1 MPDDESS
8 MHIQNQQ
15 ELQQSLFYLEYLK
28 EQIVTLK
35 EQFEVLEIAVNEHD
49 QAIETLKDFENLKN
63 NNEILIPLGADSL
76 MFAKVADSSKV
87 ILNIGAGLALEEEID
102 DAIDKLSSRIEKIE
116 ENKNKIQETIMNLQD
131 QATMLSSTI
140 EAKYKEFQEAQDTKG
155 NLGQMN
161 VS

>member
-102 DAIDKLSSRIEKIE
+102 DAIDKLSSRIDRRK
-116 ENKNKIQETIMNLQD
+116 QE
-131 QATMLSSTI
+131 
-140 EAKYKEFQEAQDTKG
+140 
-155 NLGQMN
+155 
-161 VS
+161 

>member
-1 MPDDESS
+1 M
-8 MHIQNQQ
+8 
-15 ELQQSLFYLEYLK
+15 
-28 EQIVTLK
+28 
-35 EQFEVLEIAVNEHD
+35 
-49 QAIETLKDFENLKN
+49 
-63 NNEILIPLGADSL
+63 
-76 MFAKVADSSKV
+76 